1 MSNPNGHL
9 IHGLCSHPL
18 YGVWQTMRQRCSNPK
33 CRGYKWYGA
42 KGIKVCEEWQS
53 IENFYKWSIQNGYTI
68 GLTIDRI
75 DPAGDYEPNNCRW
88 ITISEQQSNRRTTHF
103 IEYQGERHTLTEWSK
118 LLHIPRGTLSNRLNM
133 LGWSVEKA
141 LGGGKV

>member
-9 IHGLCSHPL
+9 IHAPCSHPL
-18 YGVWQTMRQRCSNPK
+18 YAVWQTMKQRCSNPK
-33 CRGYKWYGA
+33 SRGYKWYGA

-53 IENFYKWSIQNGYTI
+53 AENFYKWAIQNGYTI

-75 DPAGDYEPNNCRW
+75 DPAGDCEPNNCRW
-88 ITISEQQSNRRTTHF
+88 ITMSEQQSNRSTTHF

-118 LLHIPRGTLSNRLNM
+118 LLHIPRSTLSNRLNM

>member
-1 MSNPNGHL
+1 MLTLGSL
-9 IHGLCSHPL
+9 FD
-18 YGVWQTMRQRCSNPK
+18 
-33 CRGYKWYGA
+33 GA
-42 KGIKVCEEWQS
+42 GT
-53 IENFYKWSIQNGYTI
+53 F
-68 GLTIDRI
+68 
-75 DPAGDYEPNNCRW
+75 P
-88 ITISEQQSNRRTTHF
+88 F